1 MREWKGPN
9 GSDTSSAQADYVLL
23 YRILTCLQQRDQSNA
38 TVDINN
44 CWELCQSNKRCLVW
58 KTLPTTAWKPRYV
71 QQPEVL
77 VGFSPSFRIFNQPL
91 KTWALHVGVKG
102 IPLQIIMA
110 EPISLKSWVRSDY
123 AYFLS
128 YRTRWLV
135 TTFQQSTI
143 RLIDGD
149 VGVTMTST
157 HTWITQY
164 IITSLIRLSTPILLN
179 SVEWIPS
186 HHHKLDL

>member
-9 GSDTSSAQADYVLL
+9 VSDTSSAQADYVLL
-23 YRILTCLQQRDQSNA
+23 YRIFTCVQQRDQSNA
-38 TVDINN
+38 TVDVNN
-44 CWELCQSNKRCLVW
+44 CWELCQSSAVW
-58 KTLPTTAWKPRYV
+58 SGRHCQLLCGNLGMSDN
-71 QQPEVL
+71 Q
-77 VGFSPSFRIFNQPL
+77 GFSPSFRIFNQPL
-91 KTWALHVGVKG
+91 KTWALHVEVKG

-110 EPISLKSWVRSDY
+110 EPISLKSRVRSDY